1 MTAVNAPG
9 TAAATPASR
18 SPKKMCD
25 GLRIILAL
33 PRQQPG
39 KNSFAA
45 TSLKMEDK
53 GEVEY
58 ILKHRKDHIYATI
71 CQFFD
76 QDERRCTIYEARP
89 SVCREYPDGKVCGY
103 YNFLKFE
110 RKHQDDK
117 EFIPSA

>member
-1 MTAVNAPG
+1 MPRILLQLPPHLGHQKRCATACGSFWHYRGSSLEKFIRRYVVE
-9 TAAATPASR
+9 
-18 SPKKMCD
+18 D
-25 GLRIILAL
+25 G
-33 PRQQPG
+33 
-39 KNSFAA
+39 
-45 TSLKMEDK
+45 EDK

-76 QDERRCTIYEARP
+76 QDERRCTIYESRP

>member
-1 MTAVNAPG
+1 MTE
-9 TAAATPASR
+9 AAAW
-18 SPKKMCD
+18 KKFIRRYVVED
-25 GLRIILAL
+25 G
-33 PRQQPG
+33 
-39 KNSFAA
+39 
-45 TSLKMEDK
+45 EDK